1 MLFRSKIPFLQS
13 RASTPLIL
21 TTILICVIGA
31 ALPYSPLAAL
41 FGFVALPSRYWLF
54 LAPILLAYLGLTQAM
69 KGWLIRRF
77 GLT

>member
-1 MLFRSKIPFLQS
+1 VIRTNRIPFVQS

-21 TTILICVIGA
+21 TTILICVVGA
-31 ALPYSPLAAL
+31 ALPYSPLAGL
-41 FGFVALPSRYWLF
+41 FGFVALPHRYWLF
-54 LAPILLAYLGLTQAM
+54 LAPILLAYLGLTQAV